1 MALSD
6 DQKLHVEEDPRPASM
21 SQKKLLVIASVILVL
36 AIGGG
41 VAGYFISKKP
51 DSSSSTS
58 SSSNAGGANPS
69 VSGQGS
75 VPATATGGSV
85 SPTTAPPVNNGKVS
99 KAKPRFI
106 GYWGQN
112 AANNGLDIVKGDLQR
127 TRDPSLNQLS
137 LRAYCDL
144 KYYDAINLAFLNVF
158 GGGDG
163 HFTINFAANGVYTW
177 TGTQATGDIASFVTI
192 GQDIA
197 YCQSLGVKMIMSL
210 AGDKISNYSF
220 AKGDGAR
227 YAKLWHNAFLGGP
240 DASVRPFGNVVL
252 DGIELDI
259 EKTAQEAD
267 PTATSNTWIEE
278 MVTLVKDL
286 KALKSNLILA
296 VVPQCSLTFPGYIG
310 KDKNVGDVIAQ
321 IPELFDYIIVQY
333 YNNIECTYP
342 YGFNYNMWTAL
353 FPGYIYVGLP
363 GDWSSAISGG
373 FLEPNSLQAVHDYL
387 QDYNQFGGYSVYD
400 ISSSNAPGRS
410 WNAVNFANPPVS
422 QYSQTIYN
430 MINGQKV
437 GSGMPAPGPALV
449 ENDFGKRCGG
459 TWVHAN
465 ATCSNKVCNPMAAV
479 TGCGPSEQCFRFLS
493 NTC

>member
-1 MALSD
+1 MAD
-6 DQKLHVEEDPRPASM
+6 NQKLQVEDAPRPASS
-21 SQKKLLVIASVILVL
+21 SQKKLIAIASIILVL

-41 VAGYFISKKP
+41 LAGYFATKKP
-51 DSSSSTS
+51 DSASSNSN

-112 AANNGLDIVKGDLQR
+112 AANNGLDIVKGDRQR
-127 TRDPSLNQLS
+127 ARDPSLNQLS

-158 GGGDG
+158 GGEDG

-192 GQDIA
+192 GQDIT
-197 YCQSLGVKMIMSL
+197 YCQSLGVKIIMSL
-210 AGDKISNYSF
+210 AGDKISAYSF

-227 YAKLWHNAFLGGP
+227 YAKLWYNAFLGGP
-240 DASVRPFGNVVL
+240 DATVRPFGNVVL

-259 EKTAQEAD
+259 EKTAQEVD

-286 KALKSNLILA
+286 KTLKSNLILA
-296 VVPQCSLTFPGYIG
+296 GEFC
-310 KDKNVGDVIAQ
+310 
-321 IPELFDYIIVQY
+321 FDR
-333 YNNIECTYP
+333 
-342 YGFNYNMWTAL
+342 G
-353 FPGYIYVGLP
+353 
-363 GDWSSAISGG
+363 S
-373 FLEPNSLQAVHDYL
+373 
-387 QDYNQFGGYSVYD
+387 
-400 ISSSNAPGRS
+400 RS
-410 WNAVNFANPPVS
+410 
-422 QYSQTIYN
+422 I
-430 MINGQKV
+430 
-437 GSGMPAPGPALV
+437 
-449 ENDFGKRCGG
+449 
-459 TWVHAN
+459 
-465 ATCSNKVCNPMAAV
+465 
-479 TGCGPSEQCFRFLS
+479 
-493 NTC
+493 